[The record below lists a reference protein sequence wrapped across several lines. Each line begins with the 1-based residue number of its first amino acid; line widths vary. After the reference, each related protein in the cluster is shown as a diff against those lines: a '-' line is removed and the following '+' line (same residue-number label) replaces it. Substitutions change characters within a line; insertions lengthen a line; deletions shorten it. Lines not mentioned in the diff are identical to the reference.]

1 MASGVVKGAHRSNGF
16 TLVELLV
23 VIAIIGILIALLLPA
38 VQAAREAAR
47 RMQCTNNLK
56 QIGLAMQNYLD
67 PNKSFALGASLGE
80 GSLWSA
86 FILPYLEGGNMKDLL
101 TIGENNTGNFQWA
114 QPGPYSYPITDRT
127 YRNVNAV
134 ETVIPVYR
142 CPSAALPEHQ
152 YDVSADGW
160 HVMRRCPGSYLGSAS
175 GLIEDQNKPVFGMR
189 NLDGVLWGIHYEGKT
204 LDRRTTRVR
213 AVRIREIT
221 DGLSNTML
229 VGEALHDSIAQ
240 QQIGRKSE
248 LLVGDHK
255 DHWYI
260 GSDDVDTSPFMD
272 PSEGLGSTGVPLNLH
287 KIYTCEKGRS
297 TPEQCMALQVCYSS
311 NHTGIVN
318 VVMCDGAVRAVNEA
332 IDAQIW
338 SDMGTRAGQT
348 RASVGLPPR

>member
-1 MASGVVKGAHRSNGF
+1 MAGNVVRRTGASRGF

-38 VQAAREAAR
+38 VQAARESAR

-56 QIGLAMQNYLD
+56 QIGLAMQNYYG
-67 PNKSFALGASLGE
+67 PNQTLPIGASVGE

-86 FILPYLEGGNMKDLL
+86 FILPYIEGTNLKDLM
-101 TIGENNTGNFQWA
+101 TIGENGTGNFQWA
-114 QPGPYSYPITDRT
+114 HPGPYSYPITLRA
-127 YRNVNAV
+127 YLNINAV

-160 HVMRRCPGSYLGSAS
+160 HVMRRCPGSYLGCAS
-175 GLIEDQNKPVFGMR
+175 GLIEDQNKPAFGMR
-189 NLDGVLWGIHYEGKT
+189 NLDGVLFGIHYQGKT
-204 LDRRTTRVR
+204 TRRAITRVR
-213 AVRIREIT
+213 AIRFRDIT

-229 VGEALHDSIAQ
+229 VGEALHDTLAQ
-240 QQIGRKSE
+240 IEIGKRPE
-248 LLVGDHK
+248 ARIGDHK

-272 PSEGLGSTGVPLNLH
+272 PSEALGSTGVPMNLH
-287 KIYTCEKGRS
+287 KVYTCQPGKS
-297 TPEQCMALQVCYSS
+297 TPEQCQALQVCFSS

-318 VVMCDGAVRAVNEA
+318 VVMCDGSVKAVEA
-332 IDAQIW
+332 TIDKKLW

-348 RASVGLPPR
+348 RASVGLPPL